1 MAQPLKSIMII
12 FLMCFVVIFIC
23 LVYPFG
29 QTNAQQ
35 VNVEI
40 TSSPNPVG
48 SGARALGMGGA
59 FIAVADDAT
68 AASWNPGGLV
78 QLERPE
84 VSVVGEATHLREKNT
99 SEKLPEISGRQ
110 SVSGAGL
117 NYLSASY
124 PFTLLNRNMVVS
136 LSYQHL
142 YDFSRQWNLNFSNKS
157 TQTFFDYDANGG
169 LYAYGIAY
177 SLQIIP
183 QLSFGFTLNIWQDG
197 IYRNGW
203 QTLAEVTSVVK
214 RPFGGGTWTNE
225 DVWKNRYS
233 FTGFNANL
241 GMLWNITDK
250 LTLGAVFKTPFTADL
265 KHELTTSTQLFES
278 DTRQLVF
285 PREEKN
291 STYDEKLEMPM
302 SYGIGLAYRFSD
314 RLSVSADLYR
324 TEWQD
329 FVHIDANGIRTSPIT
344 GKAMWKSDIDP
355 TTQCRLGAEYL
366 FVEPKYTVPVRAG
379 FFYDPAPAK
388 GSPDNYY
395 GFSLGSGIGYGRFI
409 FDVAYVYR
417 IGRDVGASLASGT
430 KFSQDVDE
438 HSLYTSLII
447 HF

>member
-1 MAQPLKSIMII
+1 MVQHFKFIRNAL
-12 FLMCFVVIFIC
+12 LMCFSVIFIFLIC
-23 LVYPFG
+23 PFG
-29 QTNAQQ
+29 QAFAQ
-35 VNVEI
+35 VSLVEVS
-40 TSSPNPVG
+40 SSPNPVG

-84 VSVVGEATHLREKNT
+84 ISVVGEATHRREKNT
-99 SEKLPEISGRQ
+99 SERIPEHSGRQ

-124 PFTLLNRNMVVS
+124 PFTLINRNMVVS

-142 YDFSRQWNLNFSNKS
+142 YDFSRQWNLRWSDLIS
-157 TQTFFDYDANGG
+157 HAPTTYDYDANGG

-177 SLQIIP
+177 SVQIIP

-197 IYRNGW
+197 IYHNGW
-203 QTLAEVTSVVK
+203 QTTEQLTKVGK
-214 RPFGGGTWTNE
+214 DFFGRTYIE
-225 DVWKNRYS
+225 DDVSNSRYS

-250 LTLGAVFKTPFTADL
+250 LTLGAVFKTPFTANL
-265 KHELTTSTQLFES
+265 KHDISYSTQLISLDPLEVLYRGQS
-278 DTRQLVF
+278 T
-285 PREEKN
+285 N
-291 STYDEKLEMPM
+291 TYDEKLEMPM

-314 RLSVSADLYR
+314 RLSVSADVYR

-329 FVHIDANGIRTSPIT
+329 YVLVDARGRRISPIT
-344 GKAMWKSDIDP
+344 RRAMWKSDIDP

-366 FVEPKYTVPVRAG
+366 FIEPKYTVPVRAG
-379 FFYDPAPAK
+379 VFYDPAPAK

-409 FDVAYVYR
+409 FDIAYVYR
-417 IGRDVGASLASGT
+417 FGRDVGKSLGAG

-438 HSLYTSLII
+438 HSLFTSLII